1 MKKILYGLFII
12 TAMIVVGCNDND
24 AASKD
29 GIDKSDYQ
37 SKKESLLE
45 KEKKSPTSFLEII
58 GEDKRNFWGKSVFKG
73 VIKNNAT
80 QASYK
85 NIRVKTL
92 YFNAGQL
99 IENHEDVFEDVLK
112 PGNELDIKLK
122 YKTPKGTDS
131 VAASIMSAE
140 VEN

>member
-1 MKKILYGLFII
+1 MKKILFIFI
-12 TAMIVVGCNDND
+12 LSVLSISCSDTDEKEKI
-24 AASKD
+24 
-29 GIDKSDYQ
+29 GIDKTDYQ

-45 KEKKSPTSFLEII
+45 KEKKSPTSFLELT
-58 GEDKRNFWGKSVFKG
+58 GDDKRNFWGKSVFKG

-99 IENHEDVFEDVLK
+99 IENHEDVIEDVIK
-112 PGNELDIKLK
+112 PGNEIDIKLK

>member
-1 MKKILYGLFII
+1 MKKFALLFAVISI
-12 TAMIVVGCNDND
+12 FTSCGSDD
-24 AASKD
+24 TSPKD

-92 YFNAGQL
+92 YYNAGKL
-99 IENHEDVFEDVLK
+99 IENHEDVFEDILK
-112 PGNELDIKLK
+112 PGDELDIKLK

>member
-1 MKKILYGLFII
+1 MKKILFIFI
-12 TAMIVVGCNDND
+12 LSIFSISCSDTDEKEKI
-24 AASKD
+24 
-29 GIDKSDYQ
+29 GIDKTDYQ

-45 KEKKSPTSFLEII
+45 KEKKSPTSFLELT
-58 GEDKRNFWGKSVFKG
+58 GDDKRNFWGKSVFKG

-99 IENHEDVFEDVLK
+99 IENHEDVIEDVVK
-112 PGNELDIKLK
+112 PGNEIDIKLK

>member
-1 MKKILYGLFII
+1 MKKILFIFI
-12 TAMIVVGCNDND
+12 LSIFSISCSDTDEKEKI
-24 AASKD
+24 
-29 GIDKSDYQ
+29 GIDKTDYQ

-45 KEKKSPTSFLEII
+45 KEKKSPTSFLELT
-58 GEDKRNFWGKSVFKG
+58 GDDKRNFWGKSVFKG

-99 IENHEDVFEDVLK
+99 IENHEDVIEDVIK
-112 PGNELDIKLK
+112 PGNEIDIKLK

>member
-1 MKKILYGLFII
+1 MKKILFIFI
-12 TAMIVVGCNDND
+12 LSVFSISCSDTDEKEKN
-24 AASKD
+24 
-29 GIDKSDYQ
+29 GIDKTDYQ

-45 KEKKSPTSFLEII
+45 KEKKSPTSFLELT
-58 GEDKRNFWGKSVFKG
+58 GDDKRNFWGKSVFKG

-80 QASYK
+80 QATYK

-99 IENHEDVFEDVLK
+99 IENHEDVIEDIVK
-112 PGNELDIKLK
+112 PGNEIDIKLK